1 MDTFNKPPCPCA
13 VERDFWAPTKER
25 ERGDFLSLEKK
36 GPTPCCLPQSQPF
49 PFLYRPLFPIPADF
63 LPAPTGLVW
72 CVGRALL
79 LSLSC
84 GVKWLLLPPSGPG
97 DIPYLAHLFRLTPSD
112 DCPTRN
118 RKKIYI
124 KYKRFVVDIYIY

>member
-25 ERGDFLSLEKK
+25 ERGFSQFGKKRGRRHAVCHSRSHSLFSTDHFSLFR
-36 GPTPCCLPQSQPF
+36 PIFFQP
-49 PFLYRPLFPIPADF
+49 P
-63 LPAPTGLVW
+63 LVW
-72 CVGRALL
+72 CVCVGRALL

-118 RKKIYI
+118 RKN
-124 KYKRFVVDIYIY
+124 IYIYNIRDSS

>member
-124 KYKRFVVDIYIY
+124 YNIRDSS